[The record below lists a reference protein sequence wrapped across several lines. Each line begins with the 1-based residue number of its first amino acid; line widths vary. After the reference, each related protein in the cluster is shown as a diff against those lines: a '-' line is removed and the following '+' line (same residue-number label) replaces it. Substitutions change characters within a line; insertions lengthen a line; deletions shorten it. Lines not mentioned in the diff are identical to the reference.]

1 MVVRGC
7 NPVRGIWVELD
18 GMQYTWQAK
27 QDTKKHLNVQKIA
40 KIDNK
45 QKHFGMQL
53 DLVVQEEEG
62 IQGRLFACRQS
73 AKEIAHSVKTSSQWV
88 LFCNSP
94 VGKWLG
100 PKSKNFC
107 LGFHHIVQG
116 PKDEIIS
123 GFAIPLL
130 LLILPPL
137 KKCGLQGSCSSKTM
151 LPNFL
156 LAVEYLF
163 IWEMKSV

>member
-1 MVVRGC
+1 MVVGGC
-7 NPVRGIWVELD
+7 NPVHGIWVELN

-40 KIDNK
+40 KIGNK

-53 DLVVQEEEG
+53 DLVVQEEGG
-62 IQGRLFACRQS
+62 IKGRRFACRQS
-73 AKEIAHSVKTSSQWV
+73 VKEIVHSVKTISQWV
-88 LFCNSP
+88 LFFNSP

-107 LGFHHIVQG
+107 LRFHHIVQG

-123 GFAIPLL
+123 GIAMPLFA
-130 LLILPPL
+130 PL
-137 KKCGLQGSCSSKTM
+137 KKCGLQGSCSSMTM

-163 IWEMKSV
+163 IWEVKSV